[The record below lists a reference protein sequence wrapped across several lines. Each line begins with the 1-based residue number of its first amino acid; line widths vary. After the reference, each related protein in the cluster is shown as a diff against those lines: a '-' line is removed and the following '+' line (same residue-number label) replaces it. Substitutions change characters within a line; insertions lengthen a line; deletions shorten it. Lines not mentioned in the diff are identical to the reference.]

1 MPASPSLPFTYA
13 PQQHTL
19 EMSAHYGAADGKI
32 KHIIIVIQENRS
44 FNNLFYGYPGA
55 RTVKYG
61 YNSVNQ
67 KVVLKPIGLETKWD
81 EEHNSSSF
89 LKACNGVGSIPGTDC
104 RMNGFDKEKCNP
116 GPLQGRCPRS
126 KYLAYAYVPR
136 AEVQPYF
143 DMASQYVL
151 ADQFFA
157 SDFDTSSFIAH
168 QYMITGVNP
177 EDTVD
182 YPVSAWGCP
191 GGPKPYDKIGQLLK
205 FRGFSRTTI
214 SPCWDVPTLADELDH
229 AGLLWAF
236 YAVTVKSV
244 GSFPTCGS
252 GPDNRYGRSGIWSA
266 YQAIKHICFGPDWN
280 NVFSPPAQFLVDI
293 QHKPLRAVTWITPTY
308 ANSDHGGSGSKT
320 GPSWVTAVVNSVGK
334 SKYWN
339 SSAIFILW
347 DDSGGWYDPQPPAFV
362 DNDGLGFR
370 LPLLIISP
378 YALKGHVSHVPFEF
392 GSILRFVEDQ
402 FDLGRLAASDKRAK
416 SPGPCCF
423 DFKQKP
429 RKFVPIKAP
438 LNENYFRMQPED
450 GRAPDD
456 E

>member
-1 MPASPSLPFTYA
+1 
-13 PQQHTL
+13 
-19 EMSAHYGAADGKI
+19 
-32 KHIIIVIQENRS
+32 
-44 FNNLFYGYPGA
+44 
-55 RTVKYG
+55 
-61 YNSVNQ
+61 
-67 KVVLKPIGLETKWD
+67 
-81 EEHNSSSF
+81 
-89 LKACNGVGSIPGTDC
+89 
-104 RMNGFDKEKCNP
+104 
-116 GPLQGRCPRS
+116 
-126 KYLAYAYVPR
+126 
-136 AEVQPYF
+136 
-143 DMASQYVL
+143 
-151 ADQFFA
+151 
-157 SDFDTSSFIAH
+157 
-168 QYMITGVNP
+168 
-177 EDTVD
+177 
-182 YPVSAWGCP
+182 
-191 GGPKPYDKIGQLLK
+191 
-205 FRGFSRTTI
+205 
-214 SPCWDVPTLADELDH
+214 
-229 AGLLWAF
+229 
-236 YAVTVKSV
+236 
-244 GSFPTCGS
+244 
-252 GPDNRYGRSGIWSA
+252 
-266 YQAIKHICFGPDWN
+266 
-280 NVFSPPAQFLVDI
+280 
-293 QHKPLRAVTWITPTY
+293 VTWITPTY